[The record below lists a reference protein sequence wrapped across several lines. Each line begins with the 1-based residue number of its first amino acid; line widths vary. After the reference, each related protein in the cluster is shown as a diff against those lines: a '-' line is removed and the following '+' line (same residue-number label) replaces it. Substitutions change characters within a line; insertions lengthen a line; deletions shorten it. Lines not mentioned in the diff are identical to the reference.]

1 MAVISLA
8 LQIDSEVYPE
18 LHALLSAISNDG
30 SRGERLRQLAASGL
44 VWEAIRIRGLPASLM
59 HPSPAASAAH
69 APSAHTPPAHSL
81 PPEAP
86 AKHAPAPPNA
96 IAEAP
101 AKAGA
106 SAKATEAAG
115 VSPAGRVA
123 VPAAPPLDFID
134 LALDAPA
141 DRGRPAA
148 QPPVLFDV
156 VEPGH
161 IKTPWASAGPASA
174 PAEPPPPP
182 PEVVERP
189 EPTTSRSRLM
199 RMKDKGLFRNG

>member
-1 MAVISLA
+1 VAVISFA

-18 LHALLSAISNDG
+18 LHALLSAISNEG
-30 SRGERLRQLAASGL
+30 CRGERLRQLAASGL
-44 VWEAIRIRGLPASLM
+44 VWEAIRIRGLPASLP
-59 HPSPAASAAH
+59 HVPAAAPLAHAPAAH
-69 APSAHTPPAHSL
+69 APPT
-81 PPEAP
+81 
-86 AKHAPAPPNA
+86 HAPAPFHA
-96 IAEAP
+96 T
-101 AKAGA
+101 AGA
-106 SAKATEAAG
+106 GPKITIEAA
-115 VSPAGRVA
+115 SLAPAGRIA
-123 VPAAPPLDFID
+123 VPAAPALDFID

-161 IKTPWASAGPASA
+161 IKTPWASAAPVAA
-174 PAEPPPPP
+174 PAEPPALPPP

-189 EPTTSRSRLM
+189 EPSTSRSRLM